1 MYVFVAMTSDQALVA
16 AVPRRGHSLE
26 LVWFAIDD
34 HRGLV
39 SIAIQAN
46 INSNAVPNLRGA
58 CSATDLMH
66 VIRYRFLSQHAS
78 PSLCPPAPHAG
89 DMRAPLRP
97 RANSR
102 STTSASVSRGQSR
115 SPTRWR
121 RGRSRSRS
129 WSSLTES
136 ASRLWSE
143 RNWVAQSSAVPF
155 SSHQANKIF
164 QPGSP
169 FAQFIALSYL
179 RLLCA
184 TALHLRLLS
193 LE

>member
-34 HRGLV
+34 HRG
-39 SIAIQAN
+39 
-46 INSNAVPNLRGA
+46 NLRGA
-58 CSATDLMH
+58 RSATDLMH

-136 ASRLWSE
+136 APRLWSE

-155 SSHQANKIF
+155 SSHQANKSF

-169 FAQFIALSYL
+169 FAQFIPLSYL
-179 RLLCA
+179 RFVSA
-184 TALHLRLLS
+184 TALHLRFLS